1 MYWLALILVGML
13 LILIDLLTHPHTF
26 SIFLIFPLVVGEGGI
41 LSVVGIILMFLGI
54 ILAFFYPLM
63 IIRREA
69 PPETE
74 YYYEPRLEEKIRE
87 ELEYDKKSQKEVSW
101 GGFVLIGPIPLFF
114 GSFKGS
120 KYSKYFTPIALLLGI
135 MFTLLAM
142 MYIFKYY
149 SP

>member
-26 SIFLIFPLVVGEGGI
+26 SIFLI
-41 LSVVGIILMFLGI
+41 S
-54 ILAFFYPLM
+54 
-63 IIRREA
+63 
-69 PPETE
+69 ETE